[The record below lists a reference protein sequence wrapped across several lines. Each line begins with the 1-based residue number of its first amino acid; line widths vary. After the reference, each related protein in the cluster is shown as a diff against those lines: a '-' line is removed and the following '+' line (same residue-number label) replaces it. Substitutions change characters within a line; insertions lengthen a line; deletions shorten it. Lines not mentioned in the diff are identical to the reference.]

1 MPAQAEASDGPCF
14 SIHRIALDGATL
26 IDPRQQQKIVQPWL
40 GQCMDIA
47 RITKLVNIIS
57 DWYISRGYITS
68 RAFLTEQDLRSG
80 VLHLTI
86 LEGKLEKITMEG
98 AAKRELTMAFPGLE
112 GHILNLRD
120 IEQGM
125 EQINRTRATPVQI
138 EIQPGE
144 KPGGSIVNLTAT
156 AERPLLLS
164 MSVEY
169 R

>member
-1 MPAQAEASDGPCF
+1 VNRWSAPPLTFTRRKPAQAETSDGPCF

-86 LEGKLEKITMEG
+86 LEGKLRKNHHRKG
-98 AAKRELTMAFPGLE
+98 R
-112 GHILNLRD
+112 LN
-120 IEQGM
+120 
-125 EQINRTRATPVQI
+125 V
-138 EIQPGE
+138 
-144 KPGGSIVNLTAT
+144 S
-156 AERPLLLS
+156 
-164 MSVEY
+164 
-169 R
+169 

>member
-1 MPAQAEASDGPCF
+1 MKSLYLALGLMTLSLTTHAAFLSPADRDSVEQQQQQLLRQNQQQRESLERATPSLHAAMPAQAEASDGPCF

-26 IDPRQQQKIVQPWL
+26 IDPRQQQKIVRPWL

-86 LEGKLEKITMEG
+86 LEGKRLC
-98 AAKRELTMAFPGLE
+98 
-112 GHILNLRD
+112 
-120 IEQGM
+120 
-125 EQINRTRATPVQI
+125 
-138 EIQPGE
+138 
-144 KPGGSIVNLTAT
+144 
-156 AERPLLLS
+156 
-164 MSVEY
+164 
-169 R
+169 